1 MSDVGVWERKGPYE
15 LLVDQESAV
24 QSDSDPQ
31 DCFPINED
39 HSDMV
44 KFSDDSPEYR
54 IVVRYLNTILHV
66 VPSHSPM
73 ELEQFKQTNNE
84 GSSRPRQS
92 RGPRVFDHR
101 HSAYI
106 ADSSRAFLKPNPIL
120 HCTHNLNS
128 MRARAA
134 CPIKFEEVL

>member
-1 MSDVGVWERKGPYE
+1 MSDFGVWERNGSSE

-24 QSDSDPQ
+24 QIDSDPQ

-54 IVVRYLNTILHV
+54 IVVRYLNTILHN
-66 VPSHSPM
+66 VPSDSSM
-73 ELEQFKQTNNE
+73 ESEQFKQTNDE

-92 RGPRVFDHR
+92 KGAEVFDDR
-101 HSAYI
+101 HGAYF
-106 ADSSRAFLKPNPIL
+106 AGPSRASFKRNPIL
-120 HCTHNLNS
+120 H
-128 MRARAA
+128 
-134 CPIKFEEVL
+134 